1 MKILI
6 TGGCGYI
13 GSHSILELINQ
24 GYEVV
29 IVDNLSN
36 SKKETVENICKIT
49 NRPAIEFH
57 NIDLRDFHALNSAVG
72 DRRFACVIH
81 FASLK
86 SIPESIDNPL
96 EYYENNVSGS
106 LNLLKVMKDKYIDN
120 IIFSSSASIYGDD
133 NSSPFKESDSL
144 SANNP
149 YAQTKIYIEQIIHDA
164 VKSGDIKRAI
174 NLRYFNPVGAHT
186 SGLLGENPLNIP
198 SNIMP
203 VICRVASKQQS
214 MLKIFGGDYN
224 TPDGTGVRDYI
235 HIQDLALG
243 HVCALKTIISN
254 GSFYGVENV
263 NLGTGVGYSVLDLV
277 RTFEGVNNVVVPYE
291 ICDKR
296 VGDIASAFADVSHAL
311 DFLAWKSKQ
320 DLRDMCR
327 DAWRWKISQ

>member
-13 GSHSILELINQ
+13 GSHSAVELISD
-24 GYEVV
+24 GFEVV
-29 IVDNLSN
+29 IIDNLSN
-36 SKKETVENICKIT
+36 SKKEATENISKVT
-49 NRPAIEFH
+49 KQRNVQFH
-57 NIDLRDFHALNSAVG
+57 NVDLRDINGLRNAIG
-72 DRRFACVIH
+72 DADFSCVVH
-81 FASLK
+81 FAALK
-86 SIPESIDNPL
+86 SIPDSLKNPL
-96 EYYENNVSGS
+96 DYYDNNITGTI
-106 LNLLKVMKDKYIDN
+106 NLLRVMKEKAIEN
-120 IIFSSSASIYGDD
+120 IIFSSSASIYGKD
-133 NSSPFKESDSL
+133 NVSPYKESFPL

-149 YAQTKIYIEQIIHDA
+149 YAQTKIYIEQMISDA
-164 VKSGDIKRAI
+164 VTSGQIKRAI

-214 MLKIFGGDYN
+214 TLKIFGGDYN

-243 HVCALKTIISN
+243 HVRALKTITSN

-277 RTFEGVNNVVVPYE
+277 RTFEDVNNVVVPYE

-327 DAWRWKISQ
+327 DVWRWKISQ